1 MSSSNQPTLE
11 SRLQRRLTREKNA
24 RKEAEK
30 LLEEKSLQLYAL
42 NKELEQF
49 AEKLEQQVLDRTQAL
64 EVATHKAE
72 QANEAKSKFLA
83 NMSHELRTPLNGIL
97 GMISLTLK
105 STLNNEQNK
114 YLTLAQSSVHSLLA
128 VINDILDFSKIEA
141 GKIALETHEFD
152 IRTLVEEIALIHSK
166 VAAEKNLEL
175 HCDTTELKGTLVIGD
190 ALRFRQIIDNLVN
203 NAIKFTEQGEIQII
217 LSSDIIAGHNHIT
230 CKIIDT
236 GPGIPPDQQH
246 LLFKSFTQLDGT
258 TTRTHGGTGL
268 GLSIAQRL
276 CRLMQGKVSVSSEPG
291 KGSQFSVKL
300 SLPLPTDYRET
311 DLLKPIASGKRALIL
326 APDNTDRAILRKI
339 LEKLGLNVTCS
350 QDIADAVQI
359 LTQQPAQP
367 PDFLFVDV
375 GFKQSLKSLWPIPE
389 QVRPVVVSPVASAV
403 NTTDFGLP
411 ENYSSLE
418 KPYSLNEV
426 IACLCGALDRE
437 TGQNQQQI
445 TESRKTQFEHFTV
458 LLVEDDIINQQVAKG
473 LLDLIGAK
481 SILAESG
488 QLALDLLSQSGDK
501 VDMILMDCQMPLMDG
516 FETTE
521 RIRQGEAG
529 EHCRNLPV
537 IALTANVMENDKQM
551 CLQAGMN
558 AHLSKPIAY
567 ADLKAT
573 LKHWLLQAP
582 SAKLASVSAVKPLT
596 TDIDKGQFENLTKH
610 LNTLQALLESYDT
623 QSGALLEQIIR
634 LVNEPRINNTLAHI
648 KTLTNKYQY
657 EDAAKLVANL
667 RPELTALAKS
677 AEGEL

>member
-1 MSSSNQPTLE
+1 M
-11 SRLQRRLTREKNA
+11 TREKNA

-49 AEKLEQQVLDRTQAL
+49 AEKLEQQVLERTQAL

-291 KGSQFSVKL
+291 KGSQFSVTL

-326 APDNTDRAILRKI
+326 ALDNTDRAILRKI

-389 QVRPVVVSPVASAV
+389 QVRPVVVCPVASEV
-403 NTTDFGLP
+403 NTTDLGLP